1 MTTCTIGH
9 CPRTA
14 VDGSYA
20 CPVHADELRA
30 WLDELPAQV
39 RLLEDEFLTPAAA
52 AARGRIGGTGRAHSP
67 VPVDLRAL
75 TLIGP
80 GRYDP
85 TGPDDDGTAP
95 IAAVLA
101 AWAGHITYTYPSVT
115 RDRHGTTHIRPCEQ
129 AWPAA
134 GRTVTAWCAWLTA
147 YLPYALTL
155 PAADD
160 LHHDIDGLVHR
171 LRGLTHTEPRT
182 HARAAPCP
190 SCDAFAL
197 ASTDGHWHIR
207 CTACG
212 HALTPHEYDQHLAAV
227 LAARQEVDRNVTDH
241 PNRPHGQT
249 REDTLS
255 T

>member
-1 MTTCTIGH
+1 MTTACTIGH

-14 VDGSYA
+14 PAGSYA

-30 WLDELPAQV
+30 WLAELPAQV
-39 RLLEDEFLTPAAA
+39 RLLEEEFLTPAAA

-67 VPVDLRAL
+67 VPVDLRVL

-95 IAAVLA
+95 ITATLA

-129 AWPAA
+129 ACPAA
-134 GRTVTAWCAWLTA
+134 GRTVTAWCTWLTR

-155 PAADD
+155 PAAAD
-160 LHHDIDGLVHR
+160 LHHDIDHLAHR
-171 LRGLTHTEPRT
+171 LRNLTHTEPRT
-182 HARAAPCP
+182 HPRAAPCP
-190 SCDAFAL
+190 ECQAFAL

-207 CTACG
+207 CTACD

-227 LAARQEVDRNVTDH
+227 LQDAA
-241 PNRPHGQT
+241 
-249 REDTLS
+249 LS
-255 T
+255 GSPDAGPYTSHTPET